1 MKYNIKEVSAMLH
14 LPASTIRFYEKE
26 GLLPEVERTEGGYRL
41 FSENNLALLRMIE
54 CLKRTG
60 MPIKDI
66 RQFTLW
72 VEQGDASLQER
83 YEMFVERRKA
93 VESQIAELQETLK
106 VIEYKCQY
114 YQTALQAGTEK
125 IYYQQGGKENE

>member
-1 MKYNIKEVSAMLH
+1 MTYNIKEISAMLN

-41 FSENNLALLRMIE
+41 FSEDNLALLRMIE

-66 RQFTLW
+66 RQFTVW
-72 VEQGDASLQER
+72 VQQGDASLQAR
-83 YEMFVERRKA
+83 YDMFVERRKA
-93 VESQIAELQETLK
+93 VEKQIEELQETLK
-106 VIEYKCQY
+106 IIDYKCRY
-114 YQTALQAGTEK
+114 YQTALEAGTEK
-125 IYYQQGGKENE
+125 IHRQGGTCK